1 MALQI
6 VTANRLQD
14 GLVVY
19 LAAAATW
26 SERVE
31 DSLIAAE
38 ASQGEE
44 LMAEAARAVA
54 ARRVIDPYLIDV
66 AHKDGAIVPVRFRE
80 VIRAV
85 GPPVHPDFCKDVT
98 GIPVPGE

>member
-6 VTANRLQD
+6 VTANRLGD

-19 LAAAATW
+19 LAAEAIW
-26 SERVE
+26 SECIE

-44 LMAEAARAVA
+44 LMEEAARAVA
-54 ARRVIDPYLIDV
+54 ARQVVDPYLIDV

-85 GPPVHPDFCKDVT
+85 GPLVRPDLCKDVA
-98 GIPVPGE
+98 GIPVEK